1 MQHRCSCGIQYD
13 PLKHPAP
20 ATDTQPNPNDVG
32 FWFTCPNCLTTG
44 VLPFADIVDTVT
56 RRSA

>member
-1 MQHRCSCGIQYD
+1 MQHRCSCGVQYD

-20 ATDTQPNPNDVG
+20 ATATETNPNEVG
-32 FWFTCPNCLTTG
+32 YWFNCPICRTTG
-44 VLPFADIVDTVT
+44 VLFFADFVDAVT